1 MEKEK
6 ILSAL
11 EALSKEKG
19 IDEDYLI
26 KAIEDAVRTASKKY
40 FGEGEKIEVFFDRE
54 KGEVK
59 VLVRKKVVSH
69 VNDPTKEIHIEKA
82 KKLFSEEIKE
92 GDEVELTLPPETL
105 GRIAAQ
111 AAKNVLFSRVKE
123 AEEDRIYT
131 KYKDLE
137 GQVVTAK
144 IHRISD
150 GDVYLFIGRDEAIL
164 PKREQVHGEQYRPGR
179 EIKALL
185 LKVHRYARPV
195 QLILSRSRPEL
206 VIKLLEKEIP
216 ELAEGKIQVK
226 GIVREPGIRS
236 KIAVYSQDPTVDALG
251 SCIGMKGNRVLAV
264 TKELSGE
271 RIDIILWDEDP
282 EKFIANAMSPARVKE
297 VRILDPK
304 ARVAEVV
311 VPDDNYSVA
320 VGRKGTNIR
329 LASRLTRWKIVLKTE
344 SERREEILKEVDESL
359 PFAEFPKPLALALKR
374 KNILTWEQLQRLS
387 ERELQALPGISK
399 KFLDRIKEELNIR
412 GYRLRR

>member
-1 MEKEK
+1 MEKER
-6 ILSAL
+6 ILKAL

-26 KAIEDAVRTASKKY
+26 KAIEDAVRTASRKY

-54 KGEVK
+54 SGEVK
-59 VLVRKKVVSH
+59 VIVRKKVVSR
-69 VNDPTKEIHIEKA
+69 VQDPTKEIHIEKA
-82 KKLFSEEIKE
+82 RKLFSEDIKE
-92 GDEVELTLPPETL
+92 GDEVELTLPPQTL

-123 AEEDRIYT
+123 AEEDRVFNR
-131 KYKDLE
+131 YKDLE
-137 GQVVTAK
+137 GQVVTARV
-144 IHRISD
+144 HRISD
-150 GDVYLFIGRDEAIL
+150 GDVYLFIGRDEALL
-164 PKREQVHGEQYRPGR
+164 PRKEQVHGDVYRPGR

-206 VIKLLEKEIP
+206 VVRLLEREIP
-216 ELAEGKIQVK
+216 ELAEGKIEIK
-226 GIVREPGIRS
+226 GIVREPGIRT
-236 KIAVYSQDPTVDALG
+236 KIAVYSEDPAIDPLG

-271 RIDIILWDEDP
+271 RIDVILWNEEP
-282 EKFIANAMSPARVKE
+282 EKFIANAMSPARVSE
-297 VRILDPK
+297 VRILDPEGM
-304 ARVAEVV
+304 VAEVI

-329 LASRLTRWKIVLKTE
+329 LASRLTRWRIILKTE

-374 KNILTWEQLQRLS
+374 KNILTWEQLQNLS
-387 ERELQALPGISK
+387 EKELKELPGITG
-399 KFLDRIKEELNIR
+399 KFLERIKEELNIR
-412 GYRLRR
+412 GYTLRR